1 MSETSDRKREPR
13 TGIVTATSVQAR
25 DVNRMSV
32 FVEGK
37 FSFGMPLEAGV
48 DLGIRKGVNL
58 DADLLARCLAEDES
72 YRARKKALNLLAF
85 RQRSTGELEE
95 RLRRAGFSE
104 PARAA
109 ALARMQKLG
118 YLDDE
123 AFAMSFARERLGGRG
138 HGRRRVLLELG
149 RKGIPPPLAEQVV
162 ADVAEDRDE
171 VDDALT
177 IARKRAHALRRL
189 EDPRKKRDR
198 LWAHLLRRG
207 FESDV
212 IRAALDRLKCES
224 EEDTAGTEDPPSP

>member
-1 MSETSDRKREPR
+1 MSEGADRKREPR
-13 TGIVTATSVQAR
+13 TGLVTSASVQAR

-37 FSFGMPLEAGV
+37 FSFGMPLEAGIA
-48 DLGIRKGVNL
+48 LGIRKGIIL
-58 DADLLARCLAEDES
+58 DDDLLARCLAEDES

-85 RQRSTGELEE
+85 QQRSTGELED
-95 RLRRAGFSE
+95 RLRRAGFSAS
-104 PARAA
+104 AREA

-149 RKGIPPPLAEQVV
+149 RKGIPTSLAERVV
-162 ADVAEDRDE
+162 NDVAEDRDE

-189 EDPRKKRDR
+189 DDPRKKRDR

-212 IRAALDRLKCES
+212 IRAALDRLKS
-224 EEDTAGTEDPPSP
+224 EVDGDVGGTEDPPTP